1 MTDNVILVHTV
12 FVVGDDD
19 IRLDLADDVADG
31 KANLVIV
38 RQQAVFVIQD
48 VGFAPQLFGKGLCLR
63 DFSPA
68 VFGNIRP
75 GGSALF
81 PGGQRQSHGLA
92 AVNGAGRQQRP
103 GGQLG
108 IPNVGA
114 DGKYSLCLHS
124 PTAPSA

>member
-1 MTDNVILVHTV
+1 M
-12 FVVGDDD
+12 VGDDD
-19 IRLDLADDVADG
+19 IRLDFADDVADG

-63 DFSPA
+63 DFPPA